1 MSSFNR
7 IPTHAVKVLQS
18 DYNNN
23 PSNITINVIGSKRP
37 ALPNG
42 LGYDVLC
49 EDGVYRYMS
58 VMFNEIEVIGTW
70 KAKEVENAD

>member
-1 MSSFNR
+1 MSQFQK

-23 PSNITINVIGSKRP
+23 PSNITINIIGSKRP
-37 ALPNG
+37 ALVNG

-58 VMFNEIEVIGTW
+58 VMYKEIEVIGKW
-70 KAKEVENAD
+70 VIND